1 MEICK
6 DMLDELEAHKMA
18 WPFLVA
24 VNAKQVIMV
33 IFYHF
38 SSQILWSKR
47 RKAFLFSRDDI
58 LYFSRN
64 NTSKSI

>member
-6 DMLDELEAHKMA
+6 DMLDELEAHKLA

-38 SSQILWSKR
+38 SSQIL
-47 RKAFLFSRDDI
+47 
-58 LYFSRN
+58 
-64 NTSKSI
+64 